1 MSPAIDNFQRLPRN
15 FSKVAIEGAVG
26 STIMALMN
34 ASGVAAEPHF
44 LPPGMRERKG
54 NFS

>member
-1 MSPAIDNFQRLPRN
+1 MSLAIDIFRRLPRN

-26 STIMALMN
+26 SPIMALVD

-54 NFS
+54 NLS